1 MGTNEDRD
9 RDAISELSSL
19 DDPVRRRLYDYVRT
33 CDEAVGREDAAQAAG
48 ISRTLAAY
56 HLDKL

>member
-9 RDAISELSSL
+9 RDAISDLSSL

-33 CDEAVGREDAAQAAG
+33 CDEPVGREEAA
-48 ISRTLAAY
+48 
-56 HLDKL
+56 